1 VGFMG
6 VNFGSGDGGTLLTST
21 IVPYVNDPTYS
32 LGSPWN
38 PVGAISPT
46 PSALAKK
53 STMPGAGTFALMT
66 QVLGGINSAVGGY
79 YAAQAQQYQAKSQA
93 VNLGYQSAVAA
104 INARQSE
111 FQAESDIK
119 AGQSQIFN
127 TTLAEGQA
135 KASATVSMAARGL
148 RGGTG
153 TTADVIGSMDLVKAI
168 NVYNIN
174 SNAVQ
179 AASASRVQATNDQ
192 NASNLDAVSAA
203 NATRSANSV
212 SPFMSGFSSLLTSA
226 SSVAN
231 QWNTSKRLQTYLAN
245 GGYMGAPMGGFN

>member
-1 VGFMG
+1 VGIDF
-6 VNFGSGDGGTLLTST
+6 SDDTLLTSSVSLDTT
-21 IVPYVNDPTYS
+21 IALEPVSNFDTSRTYA
-32 LGSPWN
+32 P
-38 PVGAISPT
+38 
-46 PSALAKK
+46 K
-53 STMPGAGTFALMT
+53 SMLPGAGTFALMT

-93 VNLGYQSAVAA
+93 VNLGYQSAIAA

-119 AGQSQIFN
+119 AGQSEIFN
-127 TTLAEGQA
+127 TTMREGQE

-148 RGGTG
+148 RGGVG
-153 TTADVIGSMDLVKAI
+153 TTADVTGSMDLVKDI

-179 AASASRVQATNDQ
+179 AAGAARVQATNDRNQ
-192 NASNLDAVSAA
+192 SNLDLVSAA
-203 NATRSANSV
+203 NATKSANSI

-231 QWNTSKRLQTYLAN
+231 QWNNSQRMKMYLAN
-245 GGYMGAPMGGFN
+245 GGYMGGGTGGFN

>member
-1 VGFMG
+1 VGFTDTG
-6 VNFGSGDGGTLLTST
+6 GGSLLTSA

-38 PVGAISPT
+38 PVGAMPAVTPAPT
-46 PSALAKK
+46 AK
-53 STMPGAGTFALMT
+53 SMMPGAGTFALMT

-79 YAAQAQQYQAKSQA
+79 YAAQAQQYQSKSQA
-93 VNLGYQSAVAA
+93 VNLGYQSAIAA

-119 AGQSQIFN
+119 AGQSQILN

-135 KASATVSMAARGL
+135 KSSATVSMAARGL
-148 RGGTG
+148 RGGIG

-179 AASASRVQATNDQ
+179 AASASRVQATNDRNQ
-192 NASNLDAVSAA
+192 SNLDLVSAA
-203 NATRSANSV
+203 NATKSANSV

-231 QWNTSKRLQTYLAN
+231 QWNNSKRMQMYLAN
-245 GGYMGAPMGGFN
+245 NGYMGAPAGGFN